1 MSSPII
7 EKSTKNLLLMRQL
20 DPTGK
25 GFDDE
30 SEEDSV
36 VFLRKLESGK
46 KKKVDAELTLLT
58 KNVNKKDY
66 VNHPVIS

>member
-1 MSSPII
+1 
-7 EKSTKNLLLMRQL
+7 MRQL

>member
-1 MSSPII
+1 
-7 EKSTKNLLLMRQL
+7 MRQL
-20 DPTGK
+20 DPTGN